1 MSRNIET
8 FCNWYINFPPYPQP
22 DKWLIAKCKQKLNSS
37 NPFNNR
43 SIFKAS
49 MVLAY
54 YLEWPV
60 MDVYKHMKFYFK
72 GDNREIKENT
82 EAHSESVQNPY

>member
-1 MSRNIET
+1 MNLNIET
-8 FCNWYINFPPYPQP
+8 FCNWYISFPPYLQA
-22 DKWLIAKCKQKLNSS
+22 DKELIAKCEEKLNSS
-37 NPFNNR
+37 APISNR

-49 MVLAY
+49 MLLAY

-72 GDNREIKENT
+72 RLG
-82 EAHSESVQNPY
+82 S